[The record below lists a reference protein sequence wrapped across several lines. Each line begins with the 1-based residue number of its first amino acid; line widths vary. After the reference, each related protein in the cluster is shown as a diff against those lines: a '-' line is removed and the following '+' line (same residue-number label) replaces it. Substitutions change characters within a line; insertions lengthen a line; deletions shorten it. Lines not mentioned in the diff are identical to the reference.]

1 MTTATNI
8 VAKNRWTAALG
19 WQKTPYIVTLV
30 VIIVLVAVRVWDP
43 VPLQVL
49 RLKSFDLYQQ
59 IHPRKPTSVPVVI
72 VDFDEESLAAYGQWP
87 WPRSLLAELVNKLMA
102 LEAGVIGFD
111 IVFAEP
117 DRLSP
122 DKIATALYGVDADIQ
137 KILMRLPGND
147 AIFASTLERSRVV
160 LGQSMTHRP
169 VPSSA
174 ANEPRK
180 HQFAEYGGDP
190 RPYLIN
196 FPGIVRN
203 VPELEAA
210 AAGLGMFTHK
220 PEIDGVVRRVP
231 MVMRHGDDIYP
242 SLTLEMLHIA
252 TGQYG
257 LGIKSNQAGISS
269 IIVPTR
275 GGKGFT
281 IPTDAAG
288 RIWINYTPHDRGRY
302 VSAKDVLDGTVPR
315 QRIKGHFVLVGTS
328 AVGLLDL
335 KSTPVDN
342 AMPGVEIQAQLLET
356 ILADKILIRPNY
368 ATTIEL
374 IVLIG
379 LCLLMAVVVQW
390 ERAVWTFFSFGAL
403 IAMLVGL
410 SWYLYVEKGMLLG
423 VAYIALCGLVLYSII
438 IYLDYVREESARR
451 QIRTAF
457 SQYLSPAL
465 VERLAANPEQLKLGG
480 EIKSMSILF
489 SDIRGFTSISE
500 SFMDDPDGLTHIVN
514 RYFTAMTD
522 RILESNG
529 TIDKYMGDAVMAFW
543 NAPIDDEDH
552 ARHMCEAALNM
563 LDGLKKVNL
572 KLQKDVEI
580 QGKQFS
586 GIDIGIGLNTG
597 MCVVGNMGSE
607 QRFTYSVLG
616 DAVNLASRLES
627 QCRTY
632 GVTIIVSENTYVLA
646 DDLAV
651 LELDLVKVKGKDQA
665 TRIYALMGLPRVC
678 KDETFKALSGQ
689 HHAMLAAYRRQDWTG
704 ARDHLASCHV
714 LGKSYGLDDLYS
726 LYERRIVDF
735 ENSPPGPQW
744 DGVAVAATK

>member
-1 MTTATNI
+1 MTTAINT
-8 VAKNRWTAALG
+8 VAKNRWTAALR
-19 WQKTPYIVTLV
+19 WEKTPYIVTLI
-30 VIIVLVAVRVWDP
+30 VIVVLVAVRIWDP
-43 VPLQVL
+43 GPLQVL
-49 RLKSFDLYQQ
+49 RLKTFDLYQQ
-59 IHPRKPTSVPVVI
+59 IHPRIPTPVPVVI
-72 VDFDEESLAAYGQWP
+72 VDFDEESLGAYGQWP
-87 WPRSLLAELVNKLMA
+87 WPRSLVADLVEKLTA
-102 LEAGVIGFD
+102 LGAGVIGFD

-122 DKIATALYGVDADIQ
+122 ENIATALYGVDKDIQ
-137 KILMRLPGND
+137 NMLMRLPGND
-147 AIFASTLERSRVV
+147 AKFASTLERSRVV
-160 LGQSMTHRP
+160 LGQSMIHRS

-174 ANEPRK
+174 ADEPRK

-210 AAGLGMFTHK
+210 ATGLGMFTHK

-480 EIKSMSILF
+480 EIKPMSILF

-563 LDGLKKVNL
+563 LDGLKKVNRKL
-572 KLQKDVEI
+572 KKDVEM
-580 QGKQFS
+580 QGKPFA

-632 GVTIIVSENTYVLA
+632 GVTIIVSENTYTLA

-651 LELDLVKVKGKDQA
+651 LELDLIKVKGKDLA
-665 TRIYALMGLPRVC
+665 SRIYALMGLPKMC
-678 KDETFKALSGQ
+678 NDETFKALSGQ
-689 HHAMLAAYRRQDWTG
+689 HHAMLAAYRRQDWTS
-704 ARDHLASCHV
+704 ARDHLTGCHV
-714 LGKSYGLDDLYS
+714 LGGSYGLDVLYN
-726 LYERRIVDF
+726 LYERRIADF
-735 ENSPPGPQW
+735 EISPPGPQW
-744 DGVAVAATK
+744 DGVVVATTK